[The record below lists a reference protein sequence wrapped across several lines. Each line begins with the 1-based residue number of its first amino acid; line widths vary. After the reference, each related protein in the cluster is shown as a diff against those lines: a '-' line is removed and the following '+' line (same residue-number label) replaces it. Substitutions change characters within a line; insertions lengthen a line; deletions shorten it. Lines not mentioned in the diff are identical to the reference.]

1 MVKSEGGLIDLEKT
15 LEGFEDDRELLREV
29 LSVFVSESP
38 QRRAAI
44 AEAFAVRDME
54 RLAHLAHS
62 LKGVCGTIRAEPL
75 REMSYRV
82 ELAARDRDEG
92 VVERN
97 VPALLAML
105 AELTEYLSHEVRD
118 TLGGA

>member
-1 MVKSEGGLIDLEKT
+1 MVKPEGGLIDLGKT

-38 QRRAAI
+38 QRHAAI
-44 AEAFAVRDME
+44 LDAFAARDVE
-54 RLAHLAHS
+54 RLAQLAHS

-82 ELAARDRDEG
+82 ELAARNRDEG
-92 VVERN
+92 EIERDIP
-97 VPALLAML
+97 VLLAML
-105 AELTEYLSHEVRD
+105 AELTEYLSGELRD
-118 TLGGA
+118 GLGGT